1 MDLTFSSDQ
10 PQLLCTWNWGPYY
23 LWVS

>member
-10 PQLLCTWNWGPYY
+10 PQLLCTWIWGPYY